1 MYRDFSIKSH
11 VVEEH
16 PENLTQGY
24 HYDGGDP
31 LVFENDRAEEYY
43 SSEEDSGSVGGDSPS
58 SPPPEKEEEP
68 PADGGGD
75 TPGES

>member
-43 SSEEDSGSVGGDSPS
+43 SSEEDSGSVGGEETPS
-58 SPPPEKEEEP
+58 NPPEEEEP
-68 PADGGGD
+68 PADDDGD
-75 TPGES
+75 VSIAS